1 MRGMVEE
8 GVDVVAGL
16 EGEEGGLEEVGE
28 KVTVCMIRLAL
39 WEISLGRKLC
49 NALFLLLCQN

>member
-1 MRGMVEE
+1 VEE
-8 GVDVVAGL
+8 GVDVVADL

-28 KVTVCMIRLAL
+28 KVTVCMNCLAL

-49 NALFLLLCQN
+49 NALFLLLYQN